1 MTEPARGKISRE
13 VAMPQDGKGA
23 RAKRPGERYCAVCGA
38 DANVYGLAIERFGEV
53 FCSDGHAEG
62 FVKEVRAARVQAA
75 ATALAASPPST
86 TEVERPEGQAPAAPK
101 QRDWKRYL
109 KMGACCGVPLLALVF
124 LTGGAGAVLGAAGA
138 FLPFLAALACPL
150 GMYFLMRGMWKMER
164 KEPPNDKDEG
174 K

>member
-1 MTEPARGKISRE
+1 MGYCQVCRVE
-13 VAMPQDGKGA
+13 VSSP
-23 RAKRPGERYCAVCGA
+23 
-38 DANVYGLAIERFGEV
+38 IEIRFGEP
-53 FCSDGHAEG
+53 FCSLSHAEE
-62 FVKEVRAARVQAA
+62 FVEKVRTARIQEAAARTVQVAE
-75 ATALAASPPST
+75 P
-86 TEVERPEGQAPAAPK
+86 EVQHSEVSAPGAPK

>member
-1 MTEPARGKISRE
+1 MASCP
-13 VAMPQDGKGA
+13 
-23 RAKRPGERYCAVCGA
+23 VCG
-38 DANVYGLAIERFGEV
+38 VEVFSPTEIRFGEP
-53 FCSDGHAEG
+53 FCSLSHAEE
-62 FVKEVRAARVQAA
+62 FVEKVRAARIQEAA
-75 ATALAASPPST
+75 AHAVQVAEPEVQHPEVLAP
-86 TEVERPEGQAPAAPK
+86 GAP
-101 QRDWKRYL
+101 QRRDWKHYL

-164 KEPPNDKDEG
+164 KESPNDKDEG